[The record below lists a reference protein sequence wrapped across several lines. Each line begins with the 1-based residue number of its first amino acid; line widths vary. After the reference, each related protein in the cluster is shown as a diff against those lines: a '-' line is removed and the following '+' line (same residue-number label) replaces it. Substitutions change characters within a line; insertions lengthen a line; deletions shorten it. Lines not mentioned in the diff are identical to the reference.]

1 MELACLGAIG
11 GWQAVGVEG
20 KYEVAHVEL
29 YRGSTAQVP
38 ACATSQHVAQSE
50 KAFGITV
57 WGTDYFASYGYPA
70 GGSLQSINEV
80 DIDPEG

>member
-1 MELACLGAIG
+1 M
-11 GWQAVGVEG
+11 GVDG
-20 KYEVAHVEL
+20 RYEVAHVEL
-29 YRGSTAQVP
+29 YRGSVASVP
-38 ACATSQHVAQSE
+38 ACATSQHVAQSAE
-50 KAFGITV
+50 PFGIMV

>member
-1 MELACLGAIG
+1 MGAIG
-11 GWQAVGVEG
+11 GWQSVGTEG
-20 KYEVAHVEL
+20 RYEVAHVEL

-38 ACATSQHVAQSE
+38 ACLTSQHVARSD
-50 KAFGITV
+50 APFGITV